1 MLRHVLQRELP
12 GFVVFCETDKVLED
26 WFSHQCCLSLLPG
39 GVASLICGF
48 RRVSGQGLLYAAF
61 VLWTAPDIAVVWVLW
76 DDLILPVH
84 R

>member
-1 MLRHVLQRELP
+1 MLQRGSP
-12 GFVVFCETDKVLED
+12 GLVFCDKMSED
-26 WFSHQCCLSLLPG
+26 HSSYQCRLGLLPG

-48 RRVSGQGLLYAAF
+48 RRVSGQGLLYAAL
-61 VLWTAPDIAVVWVLW
+61 VLRAAPDIAVVGVLG